1 MWRSWKFVVSI
12 IMFGDMKMVKYM
24 EWLRLWI
31 KFWEGVEC
39 IELGFEFL
47 KKYFYLSLYLCK
59 MYEYG
64 WYGKFGM
71 CMFFKLKIKLK
82 FYGGFFLNKFY
93 YVLLI
98 YYCVVFLYLCMYVFW
113 LVFIWSSYFVYW
125 LDCYDEI
132 FIIYLCKCWY

>member
-1 MWRSWKFVVSI
+1 M
-12 IMFGDMKMVKYM
+12 
-24 EWLRLWI
+24 WI

-82 FYGGFFLNKFY
+82 FYGGFFLNIFY

-98 YYCVVFLYLCMYVFW
+98 YYCVVFYIYVCMYFDWCFYEVVI
-113 LVFIWSSYFVYW
+113 LFI
-125 LDCYDEI
+125 D
-132 FIIYLCKCWY
+132 